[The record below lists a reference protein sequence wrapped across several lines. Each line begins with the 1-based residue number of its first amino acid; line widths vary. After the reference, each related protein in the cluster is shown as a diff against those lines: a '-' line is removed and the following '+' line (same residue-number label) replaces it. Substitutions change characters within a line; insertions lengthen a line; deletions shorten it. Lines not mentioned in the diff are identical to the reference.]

1 MRLLLFDWNSPHV
14 PDKMRAERRDNEAMI
29 EMARRSAH
37 LLARQFLMFAESF
50 GLNLKLKLYTD
61 YPVWRLLI
69 ADKKTA
75 YLGYYPPGKRGYEG
89 PMFVF
94 SAADKS
100 SLFTPVSHYFD
111 VLWKKSGKPLTVDD
125 KRFEMLPLTD
135 LEALKTDDGD

>member
-1 MRLLLFDWNSPHV
+1 
-14 PDKMRAERRDNEAMI
+14 
-29 EMARRSAH
+29 
-37 LLARQFLMFAESF
+37 
-50 GLNLKLKLYTD
+50 
-61 YPVWRLLI
+61 
-69 ADKKTA
+69 
-75 YLGYYPPGKRGYEG
+75 
-89 PMFVF
+89 MFVF